1 VPRNVGL
8 SSKGIRASNTGVK
21 TKRCC
26 FLRMGRLAL
35 FSFVFLL
42 LQRAPAE
49 TLPGEVSDIIRN
61 LGEMRDLTW
70 SMLSVARETYATNAS
85 ELSTLN
91 MRYIEARAVANSLIE
106 QFQLETAARTSM
118 QPKRYQEPLARTRE
132 HCSAFTNEWHRLMNK
147 PVKTRGATGSSS
159 STTNA
164 AGNPIDQSFAYAG
177 KAVGVADGLLT
188 IVTKHKQAF
197 RNLDESQRVAVRNLL
212 EERKWRP
219 LDWQAG
225 ASNPA
230 DPAAGLATGAAPT
243 GKPVR
248 TGSASTNSA
257 PSP

>member
-1 VPRNVGL
+1 M
-8 SSKGIRASNTGVK
+8 SSERVRASNTDVK
-21 TKRCC
+21 TRRCR
-26 FLRMGRLAL
+26 FLRVCRLVL

-70 SMLSVARETYATNAS
+70 SMLSVAREAYATNSS

-91 MRYIEARAVANSLIE
+91 VRYIEARAVANSLIE
-106 QFQLETAARTSM
+106 QFQLETAARTPL

-132 HCSAFTNEWHRLMNK
+132 QCSAFTNEWHRLMTK
-147 PVKTRGATGSSS
+147 PVKTRGAASSS
-159 STTNA
+159 ASVTNA
-164 AGNPIDQSFAYAG
+164 AGNPVDQSFAYAG

-219 LDWQAG
+219 LDWQA
-225 ASNPA
+225 SSSPA
-230 DPAAGLATGAAPT
+230 GGGNANDPAPGLAAGAAPAVRPSKS
-243 GKPVR
+243 GPVP
-248 TGSASTNSA
+248 TNSA
-257 PSP
+257 SGP